1 MTFLIWLEFRRP
13 DSGTKQPQ
21 YPDHFA
27 QRALTLVDTTAT
39 SLSGEDFIE
48 SAGAPLPSLVVTGT
62 AGDDD
67 LTQASGPVEILSLGG
82 NDVLRAFAGSATLAG
97 GAGDD
102 QYFVYEAGTIITE
115 LAGEG
120 TDLVRTEIDLVLS
133 DNLENVSEQGSLG
146 VDLTGNALGSA
157 GSNVLSGEAG
167 NDRLRG
173 RDGADTLDGGTG
185 NDIREGGAV
194 DGAVDIFIFETG
206 DGPDVIL
213 DFELDVD
220 VIDLTATGL
229 AFADLTITGG
239 TNALINTG
247 TDLIT
252 VNGITAAQLTSDQFE
267 FGS

>member
-1 MTFLIWLEFRRP
+1 M
-13 DSGTKQPQ
+13 
-21 YPDHFA
+21 
-27 QRALTLVDTTAT
+27 
-39 SLSGEDFIE
+39 
-48 SAGAPLPSLVVTGT
+48 
-62 AGDDD
+62 
-67 LTQASGPVEILSLGG
+67 
-82 NDVLRAFAGSATLAG
+82 
-97 GAGDD
+97 
-102 QYFVYEAGTIITE
+102 
-115 LAGEG
+115 
-120 TDLVRTEIDLVLS
+120 RTEIDLVLS

-252 VNGITAAQLTSDQFE
+252 VNGITAAQLTSNQFE